1 MAAIFL
7 RVGYAGSAALG
18 DQVGKAGDVAVAA
31 LRAVRIEGAASDL
44 FGEEGADF
52 LAQLFAFGRKADGI
66 ETEGCGHFRTCPEC
80 RYFLQSKS
88 STVAAPKV
96 RPLSHGERAG
106 VRGYGL
112 SMGRNPSPGS
122 QLSMRAAR
130 SLCDRAPKPGGAHS
144 RC

>member
-7 RVGYAGSAALG
+7 RPGHADPAAFADPL
-18 DQVGKAGDVAVAA
+18 GKAGDVAVAA

-80 RYFLQSKS
+80 RYFLQSKIS
-88 STVAAPKV
+88 PCSVPKV

-106 VRGYGL
+106 RTCYGL
-112 SMGRNPSPGS
+112 S
-122 QLSMRAAR
+122 
-130 SLCDRAPKPGGAHS
+130 
-144 RC
+144 

>member
-7 RVGYAGSAALG
+7 RPGHADPAALA
-18 DQVGKAGDVAVAA
+18 DPLGKAGDVAVAA

-44 FGEEGADF
+44 FGKEGPDF

-96 RPLSHGERAG
+96 RRLSHSERSG
-106 VRGYGL
+106 VRVDRL
-112 SMGRNPSPGS
+112 TLGRNP
-122 QLSMRAAR
+122 
-130 SLCDRAPKPGGAHS
+130 
-144 RC
+144 